1 MDLPVTAVGV
11 DPATDLTPRRVLVT
25 GGAGFIGSH
34 VVARLML
41 MGSQV
46 RVLDNFST
54 GRLENLADA
63 VCGGLTDADVVS
75 GDIRT
80 PEGVEVIHQWQ
91 PDVVVHLAAQ
101 ANAPVGRRSPLYDAD
116 VNVFGTANV
125 LDACARSGVRLVVN
139 AAGSA
144 IFGSVPAH
152 DLPVREDHP
161 IAPVDPYGI
170 SKAAGVHYLDWYGRQ
185 HGLSYTSMVFGN
197 VYGSRQEGGDYG
209 VVSLMVDALLGG
221 RQAVIYDDG
230 TQTRD
235 FIHVSD
241 VAEAVAVACHHSGVG
256 MVNIGSGQQTSIN
269 DVYDTVREASGVDNT
284 ARYEPLPWPGEVR
297 KMALETRKARELLGW
312 RPKLGFT
319 EGVRMT
325 VRDARRWQAG
335 SRILS
340 PVGAL
345 DQALT
350 H

>member
-1 MDLPVTAVGV
+1 MDLPATAVGV
-11 DPATDLTPRRVLVT
+11 EPSTDLTPRRVLVT

-41 MGSQV
+41 LGSQV

-63 VCGGLTDADVVS
+63 AYSGLTEADVVT

-80 PEGVEVIHQWQ
+80 PEGVEVIHTWQ

-101 ANAPVGRRSPLYDAD
+101 PSVPAARPLYDAD
-116 VNVFGTANV
+116 VTVFGTVNV

-139 AAGSA
+139 AASSA

-161 IAPVDPYGI
+161 LAPISPYGI
-170 SKAAGVHYLDWYGRQ
+170 SKAAAVHYLDWYGRQ

-197 VYGSRQEGGDYG
+197 VYGPRQEGGDCG
-209 VVSLMVDALLGG
+209 VVSLMADALLGG
-221 RQAVIYDDG
+221 RQVVIYDDG
-230 TQTRD
+230 TQSRD

-241 VAEAVAVACHHSGVG
+241 VAEAVAVACLHNGVG
-256 MVNIGSGQQTSIN
+256 LVNISSGRQTSIN
-269 DVYDTVREASGVDNT
+269 EVYDTVREASGVGNA

-297 KMALETRKARELLGW
+297 NMALDTRKARELLGW
-312 RPKLGFT
+312 YPKVNFT

-325 VRDARRWQAG
+325 VRDARRRQG
-335 SRILS
+335 GRLLT
-340 PVGAL
+340 PML
-345 DQALT
+345 DLERVMTSQ
-350 H
+350 